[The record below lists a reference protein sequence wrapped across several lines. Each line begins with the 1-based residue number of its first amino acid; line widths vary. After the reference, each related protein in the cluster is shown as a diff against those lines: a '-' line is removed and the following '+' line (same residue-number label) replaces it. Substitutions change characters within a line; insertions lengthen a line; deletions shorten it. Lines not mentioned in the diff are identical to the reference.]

1 MQTVVRQTEAERL
14 SDLDVRHVLH
24 GLTQLNAHR
33 VQGPIIWERGEG
45 IYLYDVDGNQ
55 YIDSAAGMWNVNI
68 GHGRKELAEISA
80 EQMSKLEYASTFGSA
95 SNRPSIE
102 LAAKVASLLP
112 GDLNTVFFAGGGS
125 EANDSAFKLAR
136 LYWHQLGRSSKRI
149 ILGRNMGYHGLTL
162 ATTQATGIKR
172 YWDMLDVHDGGFT
185 HVSAPYMYRDANGR
199 SEEQFVNDL
208 MDELEAKI
216 ASVGAENIAAMI
228 AEPIMGTGGVIV
240 PPDSY
245 FPRLREILKANDI
258 LLIADEVI
266 TGFGRTG
273 TWFGVQQ
280 WDLQPDLM
288 TMAKGISSGYLP
300 LAAVALSDEVRGPL
314 YDDPNLWLMHGF
326 TYSGHPVACAVAVRN
341 LEIMEREELIPN
353 SAKVGAYFKHQL
365 EAFAADKPAI
375 GEVRGRG
382 LMLAIELVA
391 PNAVRGADTPLADR
405 LAPRI
410 SRAALAHGL
419 VVRAMPGSDV
429 LTFSPPLNIT
439 EAETD
444 EIIARLDAAMRD
456 VVM

>member
-24 GLTQLNAHR
+24 GLTHLNAHR
-33 VQGPIIWERGEG
+33 VQGPIIWDRGEG
-45 IYLYDVDGNQ
+45 IYLFDVDGNQ

-68 GHGRKELAEISA
+68 GHGRKELADVSA
-80 EQMSKLEYASTFGSA
+80 EQMGKLEYASTFAGA

-102 LAAKVASLLP
+102 LATKVASLLP

-136 LYWHQLGRSSKRI
+136 LYWHQVGRSSKRI
-149 ILGRNMGYHGLTL
+149 ILGRDMGYHGLTL

-185 HVSAPYMYRDANGR
+185 HVSAPYMFRDANGR
-199 SEEQFVNDL
+199 GEDEFVSDL
-208 MDELEAKI
+208 MNELEAKI

-280 WDLQPDLM
+280 WNLQPDLM

-353 SAKVGAYFKHQL
+353 SERVGTYFKRQL
-365 EAFAADKPAI
+365 EAFAADKSVI

-382 LMLAIELVA
+382 LMLAMEMVA
-391 PNAVRGADTPLADR
+391 PAAVPGTDTPLADR

-410 SRAALAHGL
+410 SRAALAQGL

-444 EIIARLDAAMRD
+444 EIISRLDAAMQD

>member
-24 GLTQLNAHR
+24 GLTHLNAHR

-45 IYLYDVDGNQ
+45 IYLFDVDGHQ
-55 YIDSAAGMWNVNI
+55 YIDSAAGMWNVNV
-68 GHGRKELAEISA
+68 GHGRKELADVSA
-80 EQMSKLEYASTFGSA
+80 AQMGKLEYASTFGSA

-136 LYWHQLGRSSKRI
+136 LYWHQLGRSTKRI

-199 SEEQFVNDL
+199 SETEFVNDL

-216 ASVGAENIAAMI
+216 AAVGAENIAAMI

-245 FPRLREILKANDI
+245 FPRLTEILKANDI

-280 WDLQPDLM
+280 WNVQPDLM

-341 LEIMEREELIPN
+341 LEIMEREDLIAN
-353 SAKVGAYFKHQL
+353 SAQVGAYFEEQL
-365 EAFAADKPAI
+365 RAFAADQPAI
-375 GEVRGRG
+375 GVVRGRG
-382 LMLAIELVA
+382 LMLAMEMKA
-391 PNAVRGADTPLADR
+391 PAAVPGTDTPLADR

-439 EAETD
+439 TEETD
-444 EIIARLDAAMRD
+444 EIITRLDAGMKD
-456 VVM
+456 VVI